1 MPILPFLP
9 EANSNAT
16 MTKPDL
22 GTLIRNFFEQHL
34 VSQRGLS
41 EHTVLAYRDTWKLFL
56 QFASRRHRKTCTRL
70 ALEDLTADTVRH
82 FLDHLERERHNGVP
96 TRNNRLA
103 AIHSFFEYLAST
115 DPRYLAHCESIL
127 AVRFKRHAQPV
138 PQYLERQ
145 EVLKIFTRIDRRTPL
160 GLRDDALLRLLYN
173 TGMRAQELVNLDVNH
188 LRFSRP
194 CYVRIHGKGHK
205 ERTCPLWRETVQAI
219 KSYLERR
226 SVRLDE
232 AVPLF
237 VNTEENRLSRFGLR
251 YIITHRVA
259 EAAKICPSL
268 LTRRVTPHTWRHTTA
283 MHLLQSGVD
292 LSMIRSWLGHAY
304 IQTTSGY
311 VEIDLEMKRKTL
323 RSAERLI
330 PKLGKNGC
338 SWKKSPDIL
347 SWLSG
352 L

>member
-1 MPILPFLP
+1 MLILPFHCD
-9 EANSNAT
+9 AT
-16 MTKPDL
+16 SKAMTKSNL
-22 GTLIRNFFEQHL
+22 GTLIRDFFERHL

-56 QFASRRHRKTCTRL
+56 QFACKRHRKSCTQL
-70 ALEDLTADTVRH
+70 ALENLTADTVRR
-82 FLDHLERERHNGVP
+82 FLDYLERDRHNAVS

-103 AIHSFFEYLAST
+103 AIHSFFGYLADT
-115 DPRYLAHCESIL
+115 DPRLLAQCETIL

-138 PQYLERQ
+138 LGYLERH
-145 EVLKIFTRIDRRTPL
+145 EVAKIFSQINCRTSL
-160 GLRDDALLRLLYN
+160 GQRDDALLRLLYN

-194 CYVRIHGKGHK
+194 SHVRIHGKSRK
-205 ERTCPLWRETVQAI
+205 ERTCPLWKETVKAI
-219 KSYLERR
+219 QSYLESRQ
-226 SVRLDE
+226 VRFDE

-237 VNTEENRLSRFGLR
+237 VNSYGNRLSRFGLR
-251 YIITHRVA
+251 YIVANRVA
-259 EAAKICPSL
+259 EAAKVCPSL
-268 LTRRVTPHTWRHTTA
+268 FKRKITPHTWRHTTA
-283 MHLLQSGVD
+283 MHLLQSNVD
-292 LSMIRSWLGHAY
+292 LSMIRSWLGHAS
-304 IQTTSGY
+304 IETTNSY

-323 RSAERLI
+323 RSAEKLI
-330 PKLGKNGC
+330 PPLGKNGC